1 MIPDTDCLGLD
12 KGSRYSDLGFGK
24 ESVYSEHLSI
34 TDMLAWSHWGVC
46 YPKVSSYIN
55 NFINLK
61 FITTFHYQILNTLFQ
76 IR

>member
-46 YPKVSSYIN
+46 YPKVSSYIA
-55 NFINLK
+55 
-61 FITTFHYQILNTLFQ
+61 TL
-76 IR
+76 